1 MKAPPKLSASP
12 KALRARAEQLLDTTE
27 RDVAQMPVDD
37 VQKLVHELQVH
48 QIELKMQNEALRKT
62 QLELE
67 TVRDRYANLYD
78 FAPSALLTLDAHG
91 QILEA
96 NLSAGKL
103 LGLEHRRLLGQKF
116 TRFIAAESQDTCY
129 LLCRKVFNS
138 DARQSVELQ
147 LVNAQARRLSVE
159 FVAVRDPHSR
169 RQQCQVSFTDITE
182 RKLME
187 AALIASER
195 RFRSIYHHAA
205 TGIAITS
212 LDGQF
217 VQCNPAYCRIAGRRE
232 AELCAMKFSSLIHP
246 EDLRENLELMRR
258 LLGGEIPSFGI
269 ENRYLGKNGEVVW
282 VHQFVS
288 LLREEQG
295 GGTHM
300 VALVTD
306 ITERKQAEQALGES
320 QARFRQMTE
329 AIDQVFWMTSV
340 DKNQMLYISPAYEK
354 IWQRTCQSLYD
365 SPQNWLAPVHPE
377 DRPRLLKAAT
387 TKQATGEYDEE
398 YRILRPDGMER
409 WIHDRA
415 FPVPDASGKII
426 GIAGVADDITERK
439 RAEEALR
446 RSEHHLANFFQQAP
460 IGLVWLSAIGTILRA
475 NLAQLDLLGYTQA
488 DYVGQFFNK
497 FCEDPAQGLELLER
511 LANRETI
518 HNFPMT
524 RRRRDG
530 AIRHVLVDAHPLWN
544 EEKFQYSS
552 VFLRDITDRRELER
566 EILQVSEREHRRIA
580 QDLHDGLGQLLVG
593 TAYLTSSLRD
603 QLVAKG
609 LAESRELGRIL
620 DVVYEAIAQ
629 TRQLARGIHPVEPEP
644 NGLMVALQGLAD
656 RTKMLFKIP
665 CRFTCRRPVMIAD
678 NVIATHLF
686 RIAQEAITNA
696 IKHGHPGRIQIRL
709 STAADR
715 ITLAIQDD
723 GAGLPARP
731 RKKSGMGLRIMRYR
745 AVMIGGTVTIES
757 PSGSGTIVA
766 CTAPLSSAGGGNPP
780 APAPAARRKK

>member
-1 MKAPPKLSASP
+1 MKARPKISASP
-12 KALRARAEQLLDTTE
+12 KALRARAEQSLGTTG

-37 VQKLVHELQVH
+37 VQELVQELQVH
-48 QIELKMQNEALRKT
+48 QVELEMQNEALRKT

-78 FAPSALLTLDAHG
+78 FAPSPLLTLDAHG
-91 QILEA
+91 KILEA

-103 LGLEHRRLLGQKF
+103 LGLERDRLLGQKF

-129 LLCRKVFNS
+129 LLCRQVFHS
-138 DARQSVELQ
+138 DARQSVELK
-147 LVNAQARRLSVE
+147 LVNVQARRLSVQ

-182 RKLME
+182 RKLVE

-205 TGIAITS
+205 TGIVIT
-212 LDGQF
+212 DRKGRF
-217 VQCNPAYCRIAGRRE
+217 IQCNPAFCRITGYSE
-232 AELCAMKFSSLIHP
+232 PELSALAATALIHP
-246 EDLRENLELMRR
+246 DDRPQNLAVVRR
-258 LLGGEIPSFGI
+258 LVGGEIPSYGI
-269 ENRYLGKNGEVVW
+269 ENRYLSKSGEAVW

-288 LLREEQG
+288 LLQEEQKPG
-295 GGTHM
+295 AQII
-300 VALVTD
+300 ALVTD
-306 ITERKQAEQALGES
+306 ITERKQAEQALRES
-320 QARFRQMTE
+320 QTRFRQMTE

-340 DKNQMLYISPAYEK
+340 DKNQMLYVSPAYEK

-365 SPQNWLAPVHPE
+365 SPQNWLAAVHPE
-377 DRPRLLKAAT
+377 DRRRLIQAAT

-398 YRILRPDGMER
+398 YRVLRPDGAER

-415 FPVPDASGKII
+415 FPIPDASGKII

-439 RAEEALR
+439 RTEEALR
-446 RSEHHLANFFQQAP
+446 RSEHHLATFFEQAP
-460 IGLVWLSAIGTILRA
+460 IGLVWLSASGTILRA
-475 NLAQLDLLGYTQA
+475 NLAQLDLLGYAEA

-497 FCEDPAQGLELLER
+497 FCEDPAQGRELLER
-511 LANRETI
+511 LANRETVR
-518 HNFPMT
+518 NFPMT
-524 RRRRDG
+524 RRCRDG
-530 AIRHVLVDAHPLWN
+530 AIRHLLVDAHPLWDK
-544 EEKFQYSS
+544 EEFQYSA

-566 EILQVSEREHRRIA
+566 GILQASERESRRIA

-593 TAYLTSSLRD
+593 TAYLAGSLRD
-603 QLVAKG
+603 RLVAKG

-644 NGLMVALQGLAD
+644 NGLMVALQTLAD
-656 RTKMLFKIP
+656 RTQMLFKVG

-715 ITLAIQDD
+715 IMLAIQDD
-723 GAGLPARP
+723 GAGLPARQ

-745 AVMIGGTVTIES
+745 AGMIGGTVTIES

-766 CTAPLSSAGGGNPP
+766 CTAPSSPAGGGNPP
-780 APAPAARRKK
+780 APAPATRRKK